1 MGISVTTCV
10 LAATGFDSGP
20 ILLVIAVLLLAAG
33 GAAWL
38 LLGRRRRRASAAVFA
53 GIPLLVLA
61 LVATGGISPA
71 PASAAEPCPP
81 AVSAPV
87 AAPTPAPAPTT
98 PVTPVDF
105 EPGAAGIGDD
115 YFPLD
120 GNGGYDVLHYDLNLA
135 YAPDTDVLSGT
146 TTVTAVAT
154 QNLSAFNLDFD
165 TRDVNGADAI
175 TISSIT
181 VDGAAASWSLAST
194 QISAST
200 GQPQVEGSTD
210 NATPPRT
217 ELTVVPPTGIPLGA
231 TITTTVAYSGVPI
244 VISDAFGP
252 AGVFPT
258 PTGAV
263 IVGQPRVAA
272 TWFPSN
278 DHPSDKATFST
289 RMTVPTGLDVIG
301 NGRLASQTTAA
312 GLDTFDWEMEQ
323 PMATYLATA
332 TVGDFVT
339 STETVAGITYFDAID
354 PTLFDR
360 DVDGAPGVKVGDIA
374 SQIFETEPEV
384 IDFLSTYFGPYPFTE
399 AGGIAIGYID
409 EGDPTATPPVEPTDL
424 PYALEN
430 QTRPIY
436 PAWAFPADVDAGVVV
451 HELAHQ
457 WYGDD
462 LSMNRWSDIWLNEGF
477 ATYAEWLW
485 EEDQGGRTTQESFQ
499 DAYDTDYSAPPY
511 NDPEF
516 WNVLVADPGSAG
528 IFENAVYTRGAMT
541 LQALRVEVGDEAFLA
556 ILKGWA
562 TENSGSSVSTE
573 QFVDYAE
580 SVSGQ
585 DLTDF
590 FNTWIYTAGKPAL
603 D

>member
-10 LAATGFDSGP
+10 LAATGFESGP
-20 ILLVIAVLLLAAG
+20 MLLVIAVLLLVAG
-33 GAAWL
+33 SAAWL
-38 LLGRRRRRASAAVFA
+38 LLGRRRRGAKAAVFA
-53 GIPLLVLA
+53 AVPLLLLA
-61 LVATGGISPA
+61 LVATGGISAA
-71 PASAAEPCPP
+71 PAAAAEPCPP
-81 AVSAPV
+81 GMSAPV
-87 AAPTPAPAPTT
+87 PTAPSTTEPTT
-98 PVTPVDF
+98 PVDF
-105 EPGAAGIGDD
+105 QPGAAGIGDE

-120 GNGGYDVLHYDLNLA
+120 GNGGYDVQNYDLDLA

-165 TRDVNGADAI
+165 TRDVNGEDAI

-181 VDGAAASWSLAST
+181 VNGEPAEWSLAT
-194 QISAST
+194 TRISKDT
-200 GQPQVEGSTD
+200 GQPQLEGSTD
-210 NATPPRT
+210 DDATPPRT
-217 ELTVVPPTGIPLGA
+217 ELTVVPPAGIPLGA
-231 TITTTVAYSGVPI
+231 IITTTVAYSGVPI
-244 VISDAFGP
+244 VVDDAFGP

-289 RMTVPTGLDVIG
+289 RMSVPTGLEVIG
-301 NGRLASQTTAA
+301 NGRLASQTTAG
-312 GLDTFDWEMEQ
+312 GLDTFDWEMEK

-332 TVGDFVT
+332 TLGDFDVET
-339 STETVAGITYFDAID
+339 TTVAGITYVDAID
-354 PTLFDR
+354 PSLFSR
-360 DVDGAPGVKVGDIA
+360 DVQGAPGVKVGDIA
-374 SQIFETEPEV
+374 SQIFATEPQV
-384 IDFLSTYFGPYPFTE
+384 IEFLSSYFGPYPFSE

-409 EGDPTATPPVEPTDL
+409 EEAGEDL

-485 EEDQGGRTTQESFQ
+485 EEEQGGRTTQQSF
-499 DAYDTDYSAPPY
+499 DAAYAFDYSTI
-511 NDPEF
+511 NDPDF
-516 WNVLVADPGSAG
+516 WQTVVADPGSAG
-528 IFENAVYTRGAMT
+528 IFENAVYYRAAMT
-541 LQALRVEVGDEAFLA
+541 LQALRNEVGDEAFFA
-556 ILKGWA
+556 IIKGWA
-562 TENSGSSVSTE
+562 TENAGTAVSTT

-585 DLTDF
+585 DLTAF
-590 FNTWIYTAGKPAL
+590 FDTWIYTAGKPAL

>member
-1 MGISVTTCV
+1 MGPSVTTCV

-20 ILLVIAVLLLAAG
+20 TLLIIAVLLLATG
-33 GAAWL
+33 SAAWL
-38 LLGRRRRRASAAVFA
+38 LLGRRKRGAKAAVFA
-53 GIPLLVLA
+53 AVPLLLLA
-61 LVATGGISPA
+61 LVATGGIAPA

-81 AVSAPV
+81 GMSAPV
-87 AAPTPAPAPTT
+87 ATTPATT
-98 PVTPVDF
+98 DPVTPVDF
-105 EPGAAGIGDD
+105 EPGAAGIGDS

-120 GNGGYDVLHYDLNLA
+120 GNGGYDVQHYDLDLA

-146 TTVTAVAT
+146 TTVTATAT

-165 TRDVNGADAI
+165 TRDVNGDDAI
-175 TISSIT
+175 VISSIT
-181 VDGAAASWSLAST
+181 VDGVPAEWSLATT
-194 QISAST
+194 QISMDT

-210 NATPPRT
+210 DDATPPRT
-217 ELTVVPPTGIPLGA
+217 ELTVVPPAGIPLGA
-231 TITTTVAYSGVPI
+231 TITTAVTYSGVPI
-244 VISDAFGP
+244 VVDDAFGP

-263 IVGQPRVAA
+263 IVGQPRGAA

-289 RMTVPTGLDVIG
+289 RMSVPTGLKVIG
-301 NGRLASQTTAA
+301 NGRLASQTSAA
-312 GLDTFDWEMEQ
+312 GLDTFDWEMEK

-332 TVGDFVT
+332 TLGDFDV
-339 STETVAGITYFDAID
+339 ETTPVDGITYVDAID
-354 PTLFDR
+354 PTLFSR
-360 DVDGAPGVKVGDIA
+360 NAAGGGGSGVKVGDVA
-374 SQIFETEPEV
+374 KGIFETEPQV
-384 IDFLSTYFGPYPFTE
+384 IDFLSTYFGPYPFSE

-409 EGDPTATPPVEPTDL
+409 EDTGDDL

-436 PAWAFPADVDAGVVV
+436 PAWAFRANSDASVVV

-485 EEDQGGRTTQESFQ
+485 AENQGGPKTQESFQ
-499 DAYDTDYSAPPY
+499 EAYDTDYVAEGIP
-511 NDPEF
+511 DF
-516 WNVLVADPGSAG
+516 WNTIVADPGASG
-528 IFENAVYTRGAMT
+528 IFDPAVYTRGAMT
-541 LQALRVEVGDEAFLA
+541 LQALRNEVGDDAFFA

-562 TENSGSSVSTE
+562 TENAGTSVSTT

-585 DLTDF
+585 DLTELFD
-590 FNTWIYTAGKPAL
+590 TWIYTAGKPAL
-603 D
+603 G

>member
-20 ILLVIAVLLLAAG
+20 MLLIIAVLLLTAG
-33 GAAWL
+33 STAWL
-38 LLGRRRRRASAAVFA
+38 LLGRRKRGAKAAVFA
-53 GIPLLVLA
+53 AVPLLLLA
-61 LVATGGISPA
+61 LVATGGISASPA
-71 PASAAEPCPP
+71 TAAEPCPP
-81 AVSAPV
+81 GMTAPV
-87 AAPTPAPAPTT
+87 AAPTAPATT
-98 PVTPVDF
+98 DPVTPVDF
-105 EPGAAGIGDD
+105 EPGAAGIGDS

-120 GNGGYDVLHYDLNLA
+120 GNGGYDVEHYDLDLA
-135 YAPDTDVLSGT
+135 YAPDTDVISGT
-146 TTVTAVAT
+146 TTVTATAT

-165 TRDVNGADAI
+165 TRDVNGDDAI
-175 TISSIT
+175 VISSIT
-181 VDGAAASWSLAST
+181 VDGVPAEWSLATT
-194 QISAST
+194 QISKDT
-200 GQPQVEGSTD
+200 GQPQLEGSVD
-210 NATPPRT
+210 ENATPPRT
-217 ELTVVPPTGIPLGA
+217 ELTIVPPAGIPLGA

-244 VISDAFGP
+244 VVDDAFGP

-263 IVGQPRVAA
+263 VVGQPRVAA

-289 RMTVPTGLDVIG
+289 RMTVPTGLEVIG
-301 NGRLASQTTAA
+301 NGRLASQTTAG
-312 GLDTFDWEMEQ
+312 GLDTFDWEMEK

-332 TVGDFVT
+332 TLGDFDVET
-339 STETVAGITYFDAID
+339 TTVAGITYVDAID
-354 PTLFDR
+354 PTLFER

-374 SQIFETEPEV
+374 SQIFATEPEV
-384 IDFLSTYFGPYPFTE
+384 IDFLSTYFGPYPFSE

-409 EGDPTATPPVEPTDL
+409 ENTGEDL

-485 EEDQGGRTTQESFQ
+485 TENQGGRTTQQSF
-499 DAYDTDYSAPPY
+499 DATYARSATSSY
-511 NDPEF
+511 
-516 WNVLVADPGSAG
+516 WQTVVADPGAAG
-528 IFENAVYTRGAMT
+528 IFDSAVYTRGAMT
-541 LQALRVEVGDEAFLA
+541 LQALRNEVGDTAFFA

-562 TENSGSSVSTE
+562 TENAGTSVSTA

-585 DLTDF
+585 DLTAF
-590 FNTWIYTAGKPAL
+590 FDTWIYTAGKPAL

>member
-1 MGISVTTCV
+1 M
-10 LAATGFDSGP
+10 
-20 ILLVIAVLLLAAG
+20 LLIIAVLLLATG

-38 LLGRRRRRASAAVFA
+38 LLGRRQRGAKAAVFA
-53 GIPLLVLA
+53 AVPLLLLA
-61 LVATGGISPA
+61 LVATGGIAPA

-81 AVSAPV
+81 GMSAPV
-87 AAPTPAPAPTT
+87 ATPPATT
-98 PVTPVDF
+98 DPVTPDPVTPVDF
-105 EPGAAGIGDD
+105 EPGAAGIGDS

-120 GNGGYDVLHYDLNLA
+120 GNGGYDVQHYDLDLA

-146 TTVTAVAT
+146 TTVTATAT

-165 TRDVNGADAI
+165 TRDVNGDDAI
-175 TISSIT
+175 VISSIT
-181 VDGAAASWSLAST
+181 VDGVPAAWSLAST

-200 GQPQVEGSTD
+200 GQPQVEGSGD
-210 NATPPRT
+210 DDATPPRT
-217 ELTVVPPTGIPLGA
+217 ELTIVPPAGIPLGA
-231 TITTTVAYSGVPI
+231 TITTAVTYSGVPI
-244 VISDAFGP
+244 VVADAFGP

-263 IVGQPRVAA
+263 VVGQPRVAA

-289 RMTVPTGLDVIG
+289 RMTVPTGLEVIG

-312 GLDTFDWEMEQ
+312 GLDTFDWEMEK

-332 TVGDFVT
+332 TLGDFDV
-339 STETVAGITYFDAID
+339 ETNTDPATGITYVDAID

-374 SQIFETEPEV
+374 SQIFATEPEV
-384 IDFLSTYFGPYPFTE
+384 IDFLSTYFGPYPFSE

-409 EGDPTATPPVEPTDL
+409 EDTGDDL

-436 PAWAFPADVDAGVVV
+436 PAWAFPADVDASVVV

-485 EEDQGGRTTQESFQ
+485 EEGQGGRTTQQSF
-499 DAYDTDYSAPPY
+499 DAAYARSGTSSY
-511 NDPEF
+511 
-516 WNVLVADPGSAG
+516 WQTVVADPGSAG
-528 IFENAVYTRGAMT
+528 IFAGAVYSRGAMT
-541 LQALRVEVGDEAFLA
+541 LQALRNEVGDDDFFA

-562 TENSGSSVSTE
+562 TENAGTSVSTT

-585 DLTDF
+585 DLTEF
-590 FNTWIYTAGKPAL
+590 FDTWIYTAGKPAL
-603 D
+603 G

>member
-1 MGISVTTCV
+1 M
-10 LAATGFDSGP
+10 
-20 ILLVIAVLLLAAG
+20 LLIIAVLLLAIG
-33 GAAWL
+33 SAAWL
-38 LLGRRRRRASAAVFA
+38 LLGRRKRGAKAAVFA
-53 GIPLLVLA
+53 AVPLLLLA
-61 LVATGGISPA
+61 LVATGGIAPA

-81 AVSAPV
+81 GMSAPV
-87 AAPTPAPAPTT
+87 ATTPATT
-98 PVTPVDF
+98 DPVTPIDF
-105 EPGAAGIGDD
+105 EPGAAGIGDS

-120 GNGGYDVLHYDLNLA
+120 GNGGYDVEHYDLDLA

-146 TTVTAVAT
+146 TTVTATAT

-165 TRDVNGADAI
+165 TRDVNGDDAI
-175 TISSIT
+175 VISSIT
-181 VDGAAASWSLAST
+181 VDGVPAEWSLATT
-194 QISAST
+194 QISKDT

-210 NATPPRT
+210 DDATPPRT
-217 ELTVVPPTGIPLGA
+217 ELTVVPPAGIPLGA
-231 TITTTVAYSGVPI
+231 TITTAVTYSGVPI
-244 VISDAFGP
+244 VVSDAFGP

-263 IVGQPRVAA
+263 VVGQPRVAA

-289 RMTVPTGLDVIG
+289 RMTVPTGLEVIG
-301 NGRLASQTTAA
+301 NGRLASQTTTA
-312 GLDTFDWEMEQ
+312 GLDTFDWEMEK

-332 TVGDFVT
+332 TLGDFDV
-339 STETVAGITYFDAID
+339 ETNTDPATGITYVDAID
-354 PTLFDR
+354 PTLFLR
-360 DVDGAPGVKVGDIA
+360 NAAGGGGSGVKVGDIA
-374 SQIFETEPEV
+374 KGIFETEPEV
-384 IDFLSTYFGPYPFTE
+384 IDFLSTYFGPYPFSE

-409 EGDPTATPPVEPTDL
+409 EGDPTADPPVPPKDL

-436 PAWAFPADVDAGVVV
+436 PAWAFRANSDASVVV

-477 ATYAEWLW
+477 ASYAEWLW
-485 EEDQGGRTTQESFQ
+485 TENQEGVSTQQSFEE
-499 DAYDTDYSAPPY
+499 AY
-511 NDPEF
+511 NDIPANDPF
-516 WNVLVADPGSAG
+516 WQTVVADPGSAG

-541 LQALRVEVGDEAFLA
+541 LQALRNEVGDDAFFA

-562 TENSGSSVSTE
+562 TENAGTSVSTT

-580 SVSGQ
+580 SVSGK
-585 DLTDF
+585 DLTELFD
-590 FNTWIYTAGKPAL
+590 TWIYTAGKPTL

>member
-1 MGISVTTCV
+1 MTTCV

-20 ILLVIAVLLLAAG
+20 MLLIIAVLLLATG
-33 GAAWL
+33 SAAWL
-38 LLGRRRRRASAAVFA
+38 LLGRRQRGAKAAVFA
-53 GIPLLVLA
+53 AVPLLLLA
-61 LVATGGISPA
+61 LVATGGIAPA

-81 AVSAPV
+81 GMSAPV
-87 AAPTPAPAPTT
+87 ATTPSTT
-98 PVTPVDF
+98 DPVTPEPVTPVDF
-105 EPGAAGIGDD
+105 EPGAAGIGDS

-120 GNGGYDVLHYDLNLA
+120 GNGGYDVQHYDLDLA

-146 TTVTAVAT
+146 TTVTAIAT

-165 TRDVNGADAI
+165 TRDVNGDDAI
-175 TISSIT
+175 VISSIT
-181 VDGAAASWSLAST
+181 VDGVPAAWSLAST

-200 GQPQVEGSTD
+200 GQPQVEGSGD
-210 NATPPRT
+210 DDATPPRT
-217 ELTVVPPTGIPLGA
+217 ELTIVPPAGIPLGA
-231 TITTTVAYSGVPI
+231 TITTAVTYSGVPI
-244 VISDAFGP
+244 VVADAFGP

-263 IVGQPRVAA
+263 VVGQPRVAA

-289 RMTVPTGLDVIG
+289 RMTVPTGLKVIG
-301 NGRLASQTTAA
+301 NGRLASQTSAG
-312 GLDTFDWEMEQ
+312 GLDTFDWEMEK

-332 TVGDFVT
+332 TLGDFDV
-339 STETVAGITYFDAID
+339 ETNTDPATGITYVDAID

-374 SQIFETEPEV
+374 SQIFATEPEV
-384 IDFLSTYFGPYPFTE
+384 IDFLSTYFGPYPFSE

-409 EGDPTATPPVEPTDL
+409 EDTGDDL

-436 PAWAFPADVDAGVVV
+436 PAWAFPADVDASVVV

-477 ATYAEWLW
+477 STYAEWLW
-485 EEDQGGRTTQESFQ
+485 EEGQGGRTTQQSF
-499 DAYDTDYSAPPY
+499 DAAYARSGTSSY
-511 NDPEF
+511 
-516 WNVLVADPGSAG
+516 WQTVVADPGSAG
-528 IFENAVYTRGAMT
+528 IFAGAVYSRGAMT
-541 LQALRVEVGDEAFLA
+541 LQALRNEVGDDDFFA

-562 TENSGSSVSTE
+562 TENAGTSVSTT

-585 DLTDF
+585 DLTELFD
-590 FNTWIYTAGKPAL
+590 TWIYTAGKPAL
-603 D
+603 G